1 MVKSFNFHYSII
13 SESFYLDVMTEKP
26 QLSEE
31 EASLLLRQL
40 LHKEGNWVEW
50 GKACTH
56 LQKAGYNRQTIFEQ
70 TGFQGS
76 QQNLI
81 VVAAQVYDSIA
92 QAGASPELLSYC
104 QGPVSDVLY
113 EFRILNQAQRAAAAE
128 LAQEK
133 KLNVDDAKEV
143 ARAIQDFSRLSQLP
157 GGFVNHPGDAIA
169 YQCWKRGRQQKDLQ
183 HRSRLIARGLKFA
196 HSHAAREKIEQLL
209 SDFTVVPQSTAPLMP
224 LYRLEEE
231 EELGRNVPLAGTF
244 PIRREDLEVV
254 KAVKTQ
260 APFGIVTYSG
270 SGAMVP
276 LPGWQVILK
285 AEDPVAI
292 LYQSERLPQQLPGM
306 PEQVLVVVDRGARQW
321 DVNSYFLVE
330 QGGKLEL
337 KWFAESP
344 SVNILGRLML
354 ILRLKKIF

>member
-1 MVKSFNFHYSII
+1 
-13 SESFYLDVMTEKP
+13 MTEKP

-157 GGFVNHPGDAIA
+157 EGFVNHPGDAVA

-196 HSHAAREKIEQLL
+196 HSVTAREKIEQLL
-209 SDFTVVPQSTAPLMP
+209 SDFTVVPKATAPLMP

-244 PIRREDLEVV
+244 PIIREDLEVV
-254 KAVKTQ
+254 RAVKTQ

-292 LYQSERLPQQLPGM
+292 LYQSESKAPLRERLPQQLPGM

-344 SVNILGRLML
+344 SVDILGRLML
-354 ILRLKKIF
+354 ILRPKKIFDENNITEPGAMDD

>member
-1 MVKSFNFHYSII
+1 
-13 SESFYLDVMTEKP
+13 MTEKP
-26 QLSEE
+26 QISEE
-31 EASLLLRQL
+31 EASALLRQL

-50 GKACTH
+50 GKACNR

-92 QAGASPELLSYC
+92 QGGASTELLSYC
-104 QGPVSDVLY
+104 QGAVSDVLY
-113 EFRILNQAQRAAAAE
+113 EFRILNQEQRATAAE
-128 LAQEK
+128 LAKEK

-157 GGFVNHPGDAIA
+157 GGFVNHPGDAVA

-196 HSHAAREKIEQLL
+196 YSVTAREQIEQLL

-231 EELGRNVPLAGTF
+231 EELGRNVPLVGTF
-244 PIRREDLEVV
+244 PIIREDLEAV
-254 KAVKTQ
+254 KTVKTQ

-270 SGAMVP
+270 SGAMVL
-276 LPGWQVILK
+276 LPGWQAILK
-285 AEDPVAI
+285 AEDPIAI
-292 LYQSERLPQQLPGM
+292 LYQSDSLPQRLLGK

-330 QGGKLEL
+330 GAGELEL
-337 KWFAESP
+337 QWFAESP
-344 SVNILGRLML
+344 AVAILGRLIL
-354 ILRLKKIF
+354 ILRPKKIFDENNITEPWQMDD